1 MPPSRDMASELA
13 YIYHILASNIRGL
26 TLCRRLRRFR
36 PTVQGPWPM
45 ASEPDP
51 DRLRALEARLE
62 KVKGAPKAEVSS
74 TAKGFSQGE
83 VAWRMVIEL
92 ATGIVLGAGIG
103 YGIDVLVGTLPVFLV
118 IFSLVGFAAGIRTML
133 GTARELARKTAAAA
147 EKGEG
152 NG

>member
-1 MPPSRDMASELA
+1 
-13 YIYHILASNIRGL
+13 
-26 TLCRRLRRFR
+26 
-36 PTVQGPWPM
+36 M

-62 KVKGAPKAEVSS
+62 KVREKPKAEATT

-92 ATGIVLGAGIG
+92 ATGIMLGSGIG
-103 YGIDVLVGTLPVFLV
+103 YGLDVLFGTLPIFLV

-133 GTARELARKTAAAA
+133 GTARELAQKTAATAA
-147 EKGEG
+147 KDKG
-152 NG
+152 N